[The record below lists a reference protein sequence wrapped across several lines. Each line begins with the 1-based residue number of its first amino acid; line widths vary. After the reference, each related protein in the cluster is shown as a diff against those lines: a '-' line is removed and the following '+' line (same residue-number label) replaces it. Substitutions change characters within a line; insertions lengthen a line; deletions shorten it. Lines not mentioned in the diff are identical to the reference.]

1 MKRYRLNENLLTE
14 RYINLFDKNE
24 MSKYIDDIWDIM
36 QESYKYL
43 EGGFCNSIL
52 KRRPYS

>member
-14 RYINLFDKNE
+14 RFVNLSNRDE
-24 MSKYIDDIWDIM
+24 LSQYIDEIWDIM

-43 EGGFCNSIL
+43 GGRLS
-52 KRRPYS
+52 